1 MANKIKKPVTKAE
14 ADKNFKMV
22 MEILKKEK
30 EEYEFQKTVKKVY
43 SKPKVDYNKLS
54 RSVKKAAHQ
63 SPGGLDLHKDEN
75 RYYSSGETQRWMEGT
90 SYFENYQAMKNQDS
104 YE

>member
-30 EEYEFQKTVKKVY
+30 GWLIT
-43 SKPKVDYNKLS
+43 
-54 RSVKKAAHQ
+54 
-63 SPGGLDLHKDEN
+63 
-75 RYYSSGETQRWMEGT
+75 
-90 SYFENYQAMKNQDS
+90 
-104 YE
+104 